1 MAVREN
7 CTEVVQ
13 LLLENKADVNHMNPH
28 GGTPLF
34 EAVDKGYFHV
44 SVTLNHLKK
53 KTLSLRELLAA
64 RKSIFTGWILGSFYM
79 FAGIFGR
86 ALNFLRRN
94 YTCTT

>member
-13 LLLENKADVNHMNPH
+13 ILLDNKADVNHMNPH

-44 SVTLNHLKK
+44 SVTLNHLETKRFRFGSYWQ
-53 KTLSLRELLAA
+53 LSLLDGSWVLSTCSQVFSAA
-64 RKSIFTGWILGSFYM
+64 LQF
-79 FAGIFGR
+79 FAQQLHMHHVI
-86 ALNFLRRN
+86 
-94 YTCTT
+94 

>member
-13 LLLENKADVNHMNPH
+13 ILLENKADVNHMNPH

-44 SVTLNHLKK
+44 SVTLSYLKSK
-53 KTLSLRELLAA
+53 RIDFWSV
-64 RKSIFTGWILGSFYM
+64 IGS
-79 FAGIFGR
+79 
-86 ALNFLRRN
+86 
-94 YTCTT
+94 

>member
-13 LLLENKADVNHMNPH
+13 ILLENKADVNHMNPH

-44 SVTLNHLKK
+44 RHF
-53 KTLSLRELLAA
+53 RP
-64 RKSIFTGWILGSFYM
+64 RF
-79 FAGIFGR
+79 
-86 ALNFLRRN
+86 NFLRSNAPRN
-94 YTCTT
+94 LISQVPC

>member
-1 MAVREN
+1 MITLFYFFQPKADCGLTPLHMAVREN

-44 SVTLNHLKK
+44 SVTLNHLKTK
-53 KTLSLRELLAA
+53 RC
-64 RKSIFTGWILGSFYM
+64 RFGSY
-79 FAGIFGR
+79 
-86 ALNFLRRN
+86 
-94 YTCTT
+94 

>member
-13 LLLENKADVNHMNPH
+13 ILLDNKADVNHMNPH

-44 SVTLNHLKK
+44 SVTLNHLETK
-53 KTLSLRELLAA
+53 RFLA
-64 RKSIFTGWILGSFYM
+64 FGSYLYWMDPGFCLHVRRY
-79 FAGIFGR
+79 FRPRF
-86 ALNFLRRN
+86 NFLRSN